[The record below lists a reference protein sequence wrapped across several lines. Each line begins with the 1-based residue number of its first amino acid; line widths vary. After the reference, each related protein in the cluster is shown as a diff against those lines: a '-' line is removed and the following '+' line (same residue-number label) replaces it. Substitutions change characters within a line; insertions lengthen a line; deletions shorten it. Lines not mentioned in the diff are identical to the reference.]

1 MYVCE
6 SLIYAIWSCEEL
18 GWLQIDVASPHQI
31 SLCPLLAMPPQIFA
45 WPPIALP
52 PVFFHNFPFKFVWLT
67 YTIENF
73 SASNISNDNLETL
86 LPAFSIS

>member
-1 MYVCE
+1 
-6 SLIYAIWSCEEL
+6 
-18 GWLQIDVASPHQI
+18 
-31 SLCPLLAMPPQIFA
+31 MPPQIFA